1 MLRLGLIILLF
12 TLTQLGFAQKKQI
25 SSDELLF
32 EKGLLLQEMVDHGL
46 YLDDTIKG
54 SIKIKADYAAE
65 IKEEVLEKA
74 LAFYNELIESFPK
87 SKLLF
92 RALNNKGFI
101 ELSLEDT
108 AEARKTFL
116 TILNSSANDK
126 DKGGVGAGIMG
137 EPYANY
143 KNRAAK
149 ALASICMQGKNWEEA
164 LTFLDETKRY
174 PYMHYCGVESAAD
187 EIYMAELYAQC
198 YLALHDYEKAY
209 AVLLPNILENGL
221 ASNSNLVDTAYN
233 ALLKTYDKASLKKQ
247 FELAFQNIKTET
259 IKQGKYE
266 YRIQYI
272 TFLNTRITLDYWQ
285 FDLTH
290 ASIKE
295 NEIDELCKNFK
306 FYKLLSN

>member
-1 MLRLGLIILLF
+1 MLRLSLIILLF
-12 TLTQLGFAQKKQI
+12 ALTQLSFGQKKQI
-25 SSDELLF
+25 AGDELLF
-32 EKGLLLQEMVDHGL
+32 EKGLLLQQMVSRDL

-54 SIKIKADYAAE
+54 SIKVKADYAAE

-74 LAFYNELIESFPK
+74 LEFYSELIESFPK
-87 SKLLF
+87 SRLLF
-92 RALNNKGFI
+92 RTLNNKGFI
-101 ELSLEDT
+101 ELSLGDT

-116 TILNSSANDK
+116 TILNSTANDK
-126 DKGGVGAGIMG
+126 EKGGVGTGIMG

-174 PYMHYCGVESAAD
+174 PYMHYCGNESAAD

-221 ASNSNLVDTAYN
+221 ANNSNLIDTAYN
-233 ALLKTYDKASLKKQ
+233 ALLKTYDKASLKRQ
-247 FELAFQNIKTET
+247 FELAFQNVKTET
-259 IKQGKYE
+259 IKRGKYE
-266 YRIQYI
+266 YKVRYI
-272 TFLNTRITLDYWQ
+272 IFLNTRITIDNWQ
-285 FDLTH
+285 FYLIE
-290 ASIKE
+290 ASAKDKA
-295 NEIDELCKNFK
+295 IDGLYKRSK
-306 FYKLLSN
+306 FYSLLLN